1 MFAPSKATPFG
12 LVPAEKGPPWGTPS
26 LLEPILEKLSS
37 TGVRILR
44 PVAPPLDQPGMP
56 HCGIFHDVLAGAILD
71 WRARYVRAQEL
82 AEAER
87 RRVESEKRLIEERAE
102 ADRKLADARHRA
114 NRLRWRVIGLP
125 LMLLS

>member
-1 MFAPSKATPFG
+1 
-12 LVPAEKGPPWGTPS
+12 
-26 LLEPILEKLSS
+26 
-37 TGVRILR
+37 
-44 PVAPPLDQPGMP
+44 
-56 HCGIFHDVLAGAILD
+56 LD
-71 WRARYVRAQEL
+71 WWARYVRAQEL

-125 LMLLS
+125 LMLLLMIGLAVFAFQQRSMARRAQSEAVSFWFVH